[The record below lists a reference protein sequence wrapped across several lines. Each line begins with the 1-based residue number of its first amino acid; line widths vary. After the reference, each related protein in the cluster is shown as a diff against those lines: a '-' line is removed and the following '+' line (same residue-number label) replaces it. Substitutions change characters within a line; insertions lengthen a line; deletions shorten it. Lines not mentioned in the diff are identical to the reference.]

1 MINIDDL
8 NTNYIVRKL
17 SENDLDIIYNL
28 YKNNYKYFNYLD
40 ITPTIQSIIEDMN
53 ETPNGMSIDN
63 KYFLGYFNNNELIAI
78 IDLID
83 GYPNNNEAY
92 IGLFMINR
100 NYQNKH
106 IGTSIFNELKQYLKN
121 QNYLKIRLAYINDN
135 VEAKHFWYKLGF
147 VEDGKTSKLLNKDI
161 TRLKLN
167 L

>member
-1 MINIDDL
+1 MISINDL
-8 NTNYIVRKL
+8 NTNYVVRKL
-17 SENDLDIIYNL
+17 SENDIDIIFNL
-28 YKNNYKYFNYLD
+28 FVNNDRYFNYLG
-40 ITPTIQSIIEDMN
+40 ITPTKQSIIEDMN

-92 IGLFMINR
+92 IGLFIINR

-106 IGTSIFNELKQYLKN
+106 IGTSIFNELKQSLKD
-121 QNYLKIRLAYINDN
+121 QNFLKIRLAYINDN

-147 VEDGKTSKLLNKDI
+147 IEDGKTSKLLNKDI
-161 TRLKLN
+161 TRLQLH